1 MVYLFDNVF
10 TKYFCLKDMTKLKQ
24 RQLKKSLKINFATK
38 NLLLGVIPYVYIYI
52 FIYIYLLKS

>member
-38 NLLLGVIPYVYIYI
+38 NLLLGVIPYIYI
-52 FIYIYLLKS
+52 LLKS